1 MKYWENLNVIS
12 VFSLI
17 NSNEII
23 CFLTKT
29 AREKFLNTLI
39 IKFVSHMSQSI
50 LYKKIQSRT
59 EIAIF
64 G

>member
-29 AREKFLNTLI
+29 AREKLINTLI
-39 IKFVSHMSQSI
+39 IKFVGHMSQSI